1 MIYSVDAKL
10 PIDEIN
16 DILELSLDVDN
27 VDTIGGWVYAQGE
40 TPPRVGQFAWLE
52 GNAFFVEEVDNV
64 RITRVL
70 VRLKKELAEEHD
82 EIGDEAETE
91 AQNITEDF

>member
-1 MIYSVDAKL
+1 M

-16 DILELSLDVDN
+16 DILELSLDVEN

-40 TPPRVGQFAWLE
+40 TPPKVGQFAWLD

-70 VRLKKELAEEHD
+70 VRLKKELTEEHEEIKGDVEADDQDD
-82 EIGDEAETE
+82 EKEVRDL
-91 AQNITEDF
+91 Q